1 MGLGAGNYEPRIRG
15 EVGND
20 GGDIGRGSEGLP
32 AGVAGM

>member
-20 GGDIGRGSEGLP
+20 GGDIGRGSEGRST
-32 AGVAGM
+32 GVAGV